1 MNASLLAAGCLRLL
15 FAFMLAGHARGSNR
29 AEEAIV
35 VLKATNASP
44 VFFCA
49 AYLPAVKNLPKK
61 EEDAEYHPFLNAL
74 NDTECEY
81 ERRSFEGKVVLLDR
95 CANTTND
102 QLIEQAKSAKAAAIV
117 VSIDAKKVDS
127 ETRTNIKKLDIVV
140 AFVSNTSARKIS
152 RYEQKHNESALMA
165 KLIATSSSF
174 DGSFFAIWIIA
185 MGTVMT
191 GSYWSGVSQH
201 AAYAP
206 KSSPKSEKKPSRASR
221 AKEKTAGE
229 DDANP
234 TSSTSLVPGGDKHS
248 DFSET
253 IGELEEEFS
262 MPLSPKLVVMFV
274 IHMSVMLLTLY
285 YFYRYLIY
293 LIIIMFS
300 LASAS
305 ALFACLE
312 PIVNRIGIGT
322 SQVPERLAVCS
333 PEPLEIRHVAL
344 AVFAIGVAL
353 TWYLFRNN
361 DVFGWA
367 LQDILAIAFCINMLK
382 SIHLPNLRMICL
394 LLSLLL
400 VYDVFFVFITPFLQ
414 ANRES
419 VMVEVAKGG
428 NLKEALPV
436 VVRFPKL
443 VRAKFQV
450 CVASK
455 FSILG
460 LGDILAPG
468 LLLSY
473 CHTFDLLSLG
483 RRFYFYITCAAY
495 GVGMVVTFVAL
506 HLMRNAQPALLYL
519 VPCTILPTVL
529 AAWYRG
535 ELFHIW
541 NGLRLHSTAASSA
554 AEAGSKAS
562 KPAPPNNKSPD
573 NSEIEL
579 DSPGEEDA
587 PEAPRKRRGNK
598 RSRSM
603 SQGPPKSAVRGGA
616 AIETVVAEG
625 DINGATTCDAFFI
638 DVAERLMM
646 PSPSALPPYS
656 RKPMR
661 AGGENADAVI
671 QDVRRTSAVYKWDE
685 GVLNGCCGSLG
696 GMKTGDV
703 DILPESSALFP
714 A

>member
-1 MNASLLAAGCLRLL
+1 MGVIKRIQLRCASFSFLLPQ
-15 FAFMLAGHARGSNR
+15 HARGSNR

-117 VSIDAKKVDS
+117 VSIDAKKV
-127 ETRTNIKKLDIVV
+127 
-140 AFVSNTSARKIS
+140 

-201 AAYAP
+201 AA
-206 KSSPKSEKKPSRASR
+206 
-221 AKEKTAGE
+221 
-229 DDANP
+229 

-253 IGELEEEFS
+253 IGELEERFS
-262 MPLSPKLVVMFV
+262 MPLSP
-274 IHMSVMLLTLY
+274 
-285 YFYRYLIY
+285 IY

-312 PIVNRIGIGT
+312 PIVNRIGVGT
-322 SQVPERLAVCS
+322 SKVPERLAICS

-344 AVFAIGVAL
+344 GVFAIGVAL
-353 TWYLFRNN
+353 TWYFFRNN

-414 ANRES
+414 AVNR
-419 VMVEVAKGG
+419 
-428 NLKEALPV
+428 
-436 VVRFPKL
+436 
-443 VRAKFQV
+443 
-450 CVASK
+450 
-455 FSILG
+455 
-460 LGDILAPG
+460 
-468 LLLSY
+468 
-473 CHTFDLLSLG
+473 
-483 RRFYFYITCAAY
+483 
-495 GVGMVVTFVAL
+495 
-506 HLMRNAQPALLYL
+506 
-519 VPCTILPTVL
+519 
-529 AAWYRG
+529 
-535 ELFHIW
+535 
-541 NGLRLHSTAASSA
+541 
-554 AEAGSKAS
+554 
-562 KPAPPNNKSPD
+562 
-573 NSEIEL
+573 
-579 DSPGEEDA
+579 
-587 PEAPRKRRGNK
+587 
-598 RSRSM
+598 
-603 SQGPPKSAVRGGA
+603 
-616 AIETVVAEG
+616 
-625 DINGATTCDAFFI
+625 
-638 DVAERLMM
+638 
-646 PSPSALPPYS
+646 
-656 RKPMR
+656 
-661 AGGENADAVI
+661 
-671 QDVRRTSAVYKWDE
+671 
-685 GVLNGCCGSLG
+685 
-696 GMKTGDV
+696 
-703 DILPESSALFP
+703 
-714 A
+714 